1 MLWLRLGDSD
11 LPSST
16 VGTIVEEAGQPVAQ
30 YASHVENVVAN
41 GFGDARLS
49 RGDQAFELARTAKA
63 FYRYF
68 AGTYHSLAM
77 VLWRSPTFTHGA

>member
-16 VGTIVEEAGQPVAQ
+16 VGTIVKEAGQPVAQ

-49 RGDQAFELARTAKA
+49 RGDRAFELARTAKV